1 MGEFVAES
9 ERLFFIDATDQVL
22 ELSVHFV
29 RNLHVLDVNVPSD
42 LLERLSDV
50 EAGHWVQSN
59 LEFITLV
66 NCLFASFHFYFRF
79 RIVPVR
85 IDNALC
91 LGLVI
96 DVPMD
101 TFVAELGAINASEA
115 TSAAVVARLARL
127 QHQVWRHD
135 KLHVSICLTLFF

>member
-59 LEFITLV
+59 L
-66 NCLFASFHFYFRF
+66 
-79 RIVPVR
+79 
-85 IDNALC
+85 
-91 LGLVI
+91 
-96 DVPMD
+96 
-101 TFVAELGAINASEA
+101 
-115 TSAAVVARLARL
+115 
-127 QHQVWRHD
+127 
-135 KLHVSICLTLFF
+135 